1 MRVPVLCYHR
11 VETPPPGFEHDSN
24 FVTPAAFAEH
34 LAALAAFGFSG
45 VTVGDIAAWQRGERT
60 LPTRPVAISFDDAY
74 VSVLEHAIPL
84 LDARRWPCTIF
95 VVTSQIGGTNAWDSG
110 APRATLMNAVTLRAL
125 AATGHE
131 IGSHSAGHRRIRG
144 LSVADARA
152 ELSTSRAS
160 LASTLGTTVESFAF
174 PYGSHDR
181 QSLAQVHDAGYRAAV
196 TLKRWANGRAA
207 NPLRLGRM
215 SVGGPVPAWQ
225 LGLKLAK
232 LFVTP
237 SRG

>member
-11 VETPPPGFEHDSN
+11 VETPPPGFAHDSN
-24 FVTPAAFAEH
+24 FVTPATFAAH
-34 LAALAAFGFSG
+34 LAALSAFGFSG
-45 VTVGDIAAWQRGERT
+45 VTVRDIAAWQRGECT
-60 LPTRPVAISFDDAY
+60 LPARPIAITFDDAY

-84 LDARRWPCTIF
+84 LDAQRWPCTIF
-95 VVTSQIGGTNAWDSG
+95 VVTSQIGGTNAWDTS
-110 APRATLMNAVTLRAL
+110 APRATLMNTVTLRTL
-125 AATGHE
+125 AASGHE

-144 LSVADARA
+144 LTEADARA
-152 ELSTSRAS
+152 ELTTSRE
-160 LASTLGTTVESFAF
+160 TLESQLGAAVASFAF

-181 QSLAQVHDAGYRAAV
+181 HALAQVNDAGYRAAC
-196 TLKRWANGRAA
+196 TLKRWANGRAG

-215 SVGGPVPAWQ
+215 SVGGPLPAWQ

-232 LFVTP
+232 LLVTP